1 MGYYLQ
7 RCTNMQ
13 IRGDDMKIGYYPIL
27 DMLLGVRH
35 LYCSERYYSIPPAL
49 QGIRDKLDS
58 SQMDMI
64 FKIGEKTGGWLTVIE
79 TVIKLIVD
87 GIGSPEEILLYLQN
101 NYSVISWG
109 ELADLQKKEAALFLI
124 NMWEAFFSV
133 EAARNSKTM
142 IGKVQEIYKNVEA
155 KGVLDFLNECSDRT
169 VKLDENTMKIMI
181 KPERIVDFS
190 QVNNVILTPSLFTS
204 RKMMFWNNGLNYA
217 FYISFESVDDESLE
231 PPDMILLK
239 TLALNDKTRFK
250 MLKIISSGSCS
261 AMEISQR
268 LNLNP
273 STVSRHLKL
282 FKDAGFVDVFNQD
295 GNMVYY
301 SINIDEIKKTFDIIL
316 NYL

>member
-1 MGYYLQ
+1 
-7 RCTNMQ
+7 
-13 IRGDDMKIGYYPIL
+13 
-27 DMLLGVRH
+27 
-35 LYCSERYYSIPPAL
+35 
-49 QGIRDKLDS
+49 
-58 SQMDMI
+58 
-64 FKIGEKTGGWLTVIE
+64 
-79 TVIKLIVD
+79 
-87 GIGSPEEILLYLQN
+87 
-101 NYSVISWG
+101 
-109 ELADLQKKEAALFLI
+109 
-124 NMWEAFFSV
+124 
-133 EAARNSKTM
+133 M

-190 QVNNVILTPSLFTS
+190 QVNNVILTPSLYTS
-204 RKMMFWNNGLNYA
+204 RKMMFWNSGLNYA

-250 MLKIISSGSCS
+250 MLKIISSGSCI